1 MLGVDPLPGDVPEV
15 EAESEEMEGST
26 DEGTGVKRGPPPSD
40 EPDDSAKKAK
50 VEQ

>member
-1 MLGVDPLPGDVPEV
+1 MLGVDPLPGDVPE
-15 EAESEEMEGST
+15 SEEMEENA

-40 EPDDSAKKAK
+40 ESADSAKKAK